1 LEDGIDIP
9 SWTLTTPI
17 SIFFT
22 MSFDSL
28 EQLEAAVNY
37 MTRLSG
43 RGAELHEKLWS
54 QLKDYRF
61 TCWED

>member
-1 LEDGIDIP
+1 
-9 SWTLTTPI
+9 
-17 SIFFT
+17 